1 MSAMGEIMTQNTH
14 SEMTGQT
21 ASPDTAFSIRKL
33 LSFFIALIFT
43 LPLPAL
49 YWIQL
54 ELSCYPLSELYTRL
68 SARPGYMAIL
78 NYLLLLFPIVMLFW
92 LTRRLVLSCGIMTA
106 CIGLLSLVN
115 TFVYRFHGSPLF
127 VSELRNAGTA
137 LDVLRSYHL
146 DFDTEP
152 RLITLLFLI
161 GIFCCLLIHRFCQGS
176 IHLSGKKITAWYLFW
191 IIPLTGMY
199 MFFWLCFFTQT
210 FVTWSVEAGLENAG
224 YFPCLV
230 EDFMKSMSPFDTPEG
245 YQAFTADNLEQ
256 MTGLSEE
263 ILQPILEVS
272 EGSSHQTAG
281 QSDGGSDASSDS
293 SKFNADSAAEQAIHQ
308 TASASDTVSDYP
320 DIILILNESFY
331 DLNAYFPVEADTD
344 YLDDIHGLSNALTG
358 FAAVPNVGGCT
369 NNSEYELLTSNS
381 MYLLNSSAP
390 FNYMD
395 LTKGSSLVRYLKS
408 LGYETWAMHDRS
420 PNNYSRKTGY
430 AALGFDHLLFS
441 EDFQHKGSYGKR
453 PVTDEANYQDLYETW
468 ETGGDGPRFLYM
480 LTYQNHGGY
489 DQNDPS
495 MATVHSGAAPDGM
508 TSEINEYLTS
518 ISMSDDALAGL
529 IDKFRDSERKTVICM
544 VGDHAPS
551 FITQLPRPEGLDDIE
566 DTVRKLCTPYVIWSN
581 FPMEIDDKMQESV
594 TRLPVSLV
602 NLAPLMLQSA
612 GIPLSPYYQKLNQLL
627 ATVPVRTQYGYYIDT
642 EWNIGRFDEHLSE
655 YQNVMQYYYME
666 YHNLNVGKDYIESLF
681 LP

>member
-1 MSAMGEIMTQNTH
+1 MTQTTH
-14 SEMTGQT
+14 SKMTGQT
-21 ASPDTAFSIRKL
+21 TSPDTAFSIRKL
-33 LSFFIALIFT
+33 LSFLIALLFT

-54 ELSCYPLSELYTRL
+54 ELSCYPLSELYPRL
-68 SARPGYMAIL
+68 AARPGYVAVL

-92 LTRRLVLSCGIMTA
+92 LTRRLVLSCGIMTVF
-106 CIGLLSLVN
+106 IGLLSLVN

-137 LDVLRSYHL
+137 VDVLRSYHL
-146 DFDTEP
+146 DFDTQP
-152 RLITLLFLI
+152 RLILLLFLI
-161 GIFCCLLIHRFCQGS
+161 GGLCCLLIHHFFARPVS
-176 IHLSGKKITAWYLFW
+176 IHGKRIVIWYLFW
-191 IIPLTGMY
+191 IIPLTLMY

-210 FVTWSVEAGLENAG
+210 FITWSVEAGLENAG

-230 EDFMKSMSPFDTPEG
+230 EDFMKSMSPFDKPEG
-245 YQAFTADNLEQ
+245 YQTFTADNLGQ
-256 MTGLSEE
+256 MTGLPED
-263 ILQPILEVS
+263 ILEQTGGVS
-272 EGSSHQTAG
+272 ES
-281 QSDGGSDASSDS
+281 ASSLMDS
-293 SKFNADSAAEQAIHQ
+293 TSGNESTEQINHSSDDKQTGQAGNSPADQSTGQADN
-308 TASASDTVSDYP
+308 SSEYP

-331 DLNAYFPVEADTD
+331 DLNAYLPVEADKD
-344 YLDDIHGLSNALTG
+344 YLDDIHGLTNALTG

-390 FNYMD
+390 FNYIN
-395 LTKGSSLVRYLKS
+395 LTKGSSFVRYLKN

-420 PNNYSRKTGY
+420 PNNYSRKSGY
-430 AALGFDHLLFS
+430 ADLGFDHLLFYDS
-441 EDFQHKGSYGKR
+441 FNHAGSYGKR

-468 ETGGDGPRFLYM
+468 ESGGEGPRFLYM

-495 MATVHSGAAPDGM
+495 MSLVHTGADLGELTPQID
-508 TSEINEYLTS
+508 EYLTS

-529 IDKFRDSERKTVICM
+529 IDKFRNSDRKTVICM

-551 FITQLPRPEGLDDIE
+551 FITQLPRPEGIDDIE

-581 FPMEIDDKMQESV
+581 FPMELDADTAESV
-594 TRLPVSLV
+594 TQLPVSLV
-602 NLAPLMLQSA
+602 NLVPLMLQSA
-612 GIPLSPYYQKLNQLL
+612 GMPLSPYYQKLNHLL
-627 ATVPVRTQYGYYIDT
+627 STVPVRTHYGYYVDT
-642 EWNIGRFDEHLSE
+642 DWNIGRFDEQLAA
-655 YQNVMQYYYME
+655 YQEVMQYYYME
-666 YHNLNVGKDYIESLF
+666 YHNLDAGKDYMESLY